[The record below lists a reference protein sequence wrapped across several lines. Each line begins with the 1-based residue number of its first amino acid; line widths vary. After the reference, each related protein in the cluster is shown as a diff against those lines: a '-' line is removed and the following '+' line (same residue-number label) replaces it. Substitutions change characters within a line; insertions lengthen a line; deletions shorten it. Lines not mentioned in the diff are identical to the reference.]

1 MYQFLRQYD
10 WNKHHLD
17 DDDDGDDDD
26 DDDLFC
32 EIGDKKN
39 IISHFQ
45 AITGGYS
52 DRN

>member
-17 DDDDGDDDD
+17 DDDGDDD

-32 EIGDKKN
+32 EMGDKKN
-39 IISHFQ
+39 ISHFQ